1 MAKRGRHHKGG
12 KKLKVMGAHL
22 GHKMHKGGKKGRKH
36 GGKKRR

>member
-1 MAKRGRHHKGG
+1 MAKSGRKHKGG

-22 GHKMHKGGKKGRKH
+22 GHKVHKGKKGRKH